1 MRHIAAPIY
10 ISPQITR
17 PLREIF
23 MLRKFYKMQGIG
35 NDYIYFDCMHEP
47 IDNPE
52 ELAIRLSDRHFGI
65 GGDGVILLCPSDV
78 ADCRMRMFNLDGSEG
93 KMCGNGIRCVGK
105 LAHDLGYVK
114 GDSVKIETLSG
125 IKTLSLNIGAD
136 GKVCSA
142 KVDMG
147 APELDGEKI
156 PSTYRGEKVVN
167 APIEVGGK
175 TFGATLVSMGNPHC
189 VVFEDPDT
197 VGLEHYG
204 PLFERHTAFPE
215 RVNTEFVR
223 VIDRGRLKMRV
234 WERGSGETLA
244 CGTGACASAVA
255 AVLNGYCD
263 KNSEISVF
271 LLGGEL
277 RITYT
282 DETVFMEGAAT
293 LVFTGEIE
301 I

>member
-1 MRHIAAPIY
+1 M
-10 ISPQITR
+10 
-17 PLREIF
+17 
-23 MLRKFYKMQGIG
+23 MRKFYKMQGIG
-35 NDYIYFDCMHEP
+35 NDYIYFDCMKEP

-52 ELAIRLSDRHFGI
+52 ELAVRLSDRHFGI
-65 GGDGVILLCPSDV
+65 GGDGVILLCPSDI

-105 LAHDLGYVK
+105 LAHDLGYVN

-125 IKTLSLNIGAD
+125 VKTLFLNKGAD

-142 KVDMG
+142 RVDMG
-147 APELDGEKI
+147 APVLSGADI
-156 PSTYRGEKVVN
+156 PSTYTGESVVN
-167 APIEVGGK
+167 VPIEVDGK

-189 VVFEDPDT
+189 VVFEDPDR

-204 PLFERHTAFPE
+204 PLFERHPAFPE
-215 RVNTEFVR
+215 RINTEFVR
-223 VIDRGRLKMRV
+223 VIDRNRLKMRV

-263 KNSEISVF
+263 KDSEISVF

-282 DETVFMEGAAT
+282 DQTVFMEGAAQ

>member
-136 GKVCSA
+136 GKVRSA

-147 APELDGEKI
+147 APVLDGEKI

-234 WERGSGETLA
+234 WERGSGETMA
-244 CGTGACASAVA
+244 CGTGACATAAAAVA
-255 AVLNGYCD
+255 LGLCDAGEDILLVLR
-263 KNSEISVF
+263 
-271 LLGGEL
+271 GGEL
-277 RITYT
+277 VINVG
-282 DETVFMEGAAT
+282 ETVYMTGPAET
-293 LVFTGEIE
+293 VFTGEVE
-301 I
+301 L

>member
-125 IKTLSLNIGAD
+125 IKTHSLNIGAD

-147 APELDGEKI
+147 APVLDGEKI

>member
-1 MRHIAAPIY
+1 
-10 ISPQITR
+10 
-17 PLREIF
+17 
-23 MLRKFYKMQGIG
+23 MLRKFYKMHGIG
-35 NDYIYFDCMHEP
+35 NDYIYFDCMNEP
-47 IDNPE
+47 VEDPGA
-52 ELAIRLSDRHFGI
+52 LSVRLSDRHFGI

-114 GDSVKIETLSG
+114 GDEVKIETLSG
-125 IKTLSLNIGAD
+125 IKSLRLNKGAD
-136 GKVCSA
+136 GKVSSA
-142 KVDMG
+142 RVDMG
-147 APELDGEKI
+147 APVLEGQAI
-156 PSTYRGEKVVN
+156 PSTYRGERVVGV
-167 APIEVGGK
+167 PIEVGGR

-189 VVFEDPDT
+189 VVFEDPDR

-204 PLFERHTAFPE
+204 PLFERHPAFPE

-223 VIDRGRLKMRV
+223 VIDKNRLKMRV

-244 CGTGACASAVA
+244 CGTGACASSVA
-255 AVLNGYCD
+255 AVLNGYCE
-263 KNSEISVF
+263 KNTEISVF

-282 DETVFMEGAAT
+282 DETVFMEGDAR
-293 LVFTGEIE
+293 LVFTGEVE
-301 I
+301 L

>member
-1 MRHIAAPIY
+1 
-10 ISPQITR
+10 
-17 PLREIF
+17 
-23 MLRKFYKMQGIG
+23 MLKKFYKMQGIG
-35 NDYIYFDCMHEP
+35 NDYIYFDCMREP
-47 IDNPE
+47 VENPE
-52 ELAIRLSDRHFGI
+52 ELAIKLSDRHFGI
-65 GGDGVILLCPSDV
+65 GGDGVILLCPSKV

-114 GDSVKIETLSG
+114 GDSISIETLSG
-125 IKTLSLNIGAD
+125 IKTLALHKGAD
-136 GKVCSA
+136 GKVHSA
-142 KVDMG
+142 RVDMG
-147 APELDGEKI
+147 APVLRGEDI
-156 PSTYRGEKVVN
+156 PSTFSGEEVVN
-167 APIEVGGK
+167 VPIEVDGR

-189 VVFEDPDT
+189 VVFEDPDR

-204 PLFERHTAFPE
+204 PLFERHPAFPE
-215 RVNTEFVR
+215 RINTEFVR
-223 VIDRGRLKMRV
+223 VIDKNRLKMRV

-255 AVLNGYCD
+255 AVLNGYCQ
-263 KNSEISVF
+263 KNTEISVY

-282 DETVFMEGAAT
+282 DDTVFMEGGAE

-301 I
+301 V